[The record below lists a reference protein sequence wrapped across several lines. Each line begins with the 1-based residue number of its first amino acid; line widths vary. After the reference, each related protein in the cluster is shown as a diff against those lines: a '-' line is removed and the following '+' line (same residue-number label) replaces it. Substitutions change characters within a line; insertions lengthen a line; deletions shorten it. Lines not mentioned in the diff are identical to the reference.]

1 MIIGF
6 RNVIPLDGKME
17 NTVSVVST
25 VKIDRWLN
33 IIERYHVYIRKNES
47 VQLND
52 DALLPNPLVE
62 WAV

>member
-33 IIERYHVYIRKNES
+33 IIERYHVYIRKNEC